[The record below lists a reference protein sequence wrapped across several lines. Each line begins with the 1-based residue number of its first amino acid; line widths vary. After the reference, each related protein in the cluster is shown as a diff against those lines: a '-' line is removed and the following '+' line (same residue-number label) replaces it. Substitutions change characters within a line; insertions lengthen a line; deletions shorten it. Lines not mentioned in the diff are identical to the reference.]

1 MRSVL
6 NEEERRLMPWTMEP
20 FPRRSSARN
29 APSWPVTPVINA
41 TFVLVICLVRAL
53 SALAL
58 IKSCRGGPDEHGR
71 RPSCDEAA
79 SVGPG
84 VDDPLAED
92 VDHAEAGGSGR
103 DNNRL
108 PTRCMVANSR
118 ILSES

>member
-6 NEEERRLMPWTMEP
+6 NEEERRLMPWTMYP
-20 FPRRSSARN
+20 FPRSSSARN

-53 SALAL
+53 SAPAL

-71 RPSCDEAA
+71 RPCRDEAA
-79 SVGPG
+79 
-84 VDDPLAED
+84 LALD

-108 PTRCMVANSR
+108 PTRCMDPLIFRSGRFAT
-118 ILSES
+118 